1 MLKKIHF
8 LLWLGILSNPSS
20 LIRVLK
26 KGIKKRERETWI
38 NLGRMDEQMLLET
51 LEKLFQMAS

>member
-1 MLKKIHF
+1 MLKKNTLFTLARNTIK
-8 LLWLGILSNPSS
+8 S
-20 LIRVLK
+20 LFINKGFK